1 MGVIITG
8 VEDGSVAA
16 HKGIL
21 PGDVLLSVNGHEI
34 VDVLDYRFYMT
45 ESKLKLLISRDGTTK
60 TVRLCKQPY
69 EDAGLEFETYLMD
82 KQHACRNQC
91 IFCFIDQLPEGMRES
106 LYFKDDD
113 SRLSFLFGNY
123 ITLTNLTEHEIQRI
137 ISMHISPINISVHTT
152 NPTLRCK
159 MMSNRFAGDRLSVLR
174 RFADAGIKMEC
185 QLVLC
190 PGINDGE
197 ELIRTME
204 DLARLAPAV
213 ESVAGVPVGLTKHRQ
228 GLPALRSFTKDEA
241 AVVIG
246 QMEDMG
252 ERMLRE
258 HGIRVFFPADEFY
271 LKADMPLPEESFY
284 GAFSQLE
291 NGVGLMALLK
301 TQFLEELENCEDIP
315 RGRPI
320 TIATGTAA
328 EPFIRGL
335 TEAAREKWGN
345 LNIEVVS
352 IRNNFFGESIDVAG
366 LVTGGDLIEQLKQ
379 RKLGETLLIPSVMLR
394 REGDLFLDDVSA
406 RDVERALGVRVQS
419 VPNDGEALVKA
430 LIQR

>member
-246 QMEDMG
+246 QMEDRG

-258 HGIRVFFPADEFY
+258 HGIGVFFPADEFY